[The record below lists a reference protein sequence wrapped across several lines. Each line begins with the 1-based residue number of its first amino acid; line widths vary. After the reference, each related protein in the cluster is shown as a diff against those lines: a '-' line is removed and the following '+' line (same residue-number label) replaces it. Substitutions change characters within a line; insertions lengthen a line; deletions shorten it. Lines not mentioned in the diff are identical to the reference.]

1 MMDYV
6 IKDIKSKRTD
16 GWVNPCHADV
26 LGKPCKIAALMEG
39 YSAMMIVG
47 SEDDLDY
54 INYLHTSTVHS
65 FEKQE
70 DGSMVINTRNSIYTL
85 EPIGGDAK

>member
-26 LGKPCKIAALMEG
+26 LGKACKITSLMEG
-39 YSAMMIVG
+39 YSAMLMVDV
-47 SEDDLDY
+47 EDNLDHLH
-54 INYLHTSTVHS
+54 YLHTSTVYS
-65 FEKQE
+65 FEQHE
-70 DGSMVINTRNSIYTL
+70 DGCMVINTRNSIYTL
-85 EPIGGDAK
+85 EPIGGDVE

>member
-26 LGKPCKIAALMEG
+26 LGKPCKITSLMEG
-39 YSAMMIVG
+39 YSAMLMLG
-47 SEDDLDY
+47 QEEGMEHM
-54 INYLHTSTVHS
+54 NYLHTSTVYS
-65 FEKQE
+65 FEEQE
-70 DGSMVINTRNSIYTL
+70 DGCVIINTRNSIYTL

>member
-26 LGKPCKIAALMEG
+26 LGKPCKITSLMEG
-39 YSAMMIVG
+39 YSAMLMLG
-47 SEDDLDY
+47 QEEGMEHM
-54 INYLHTSTVHS
+54 NYLHTSTVYS
-65 FEKQE
+65 FEEQE
-70 DGSMVINTRNSIYTL
+70 LLDDFNANFNK
-85 EPIGGDAK
+85 E